1 MQFCFYATEIYASRD
16 VFAMCFHVAFC
27 CITPQERPFKKPQ
40 ARVYGSYPVVGIT
53 SGKSV
58 SRVCLLCR
66 CVSLGGVFLYL
77 LDVGSWFRFSPETPE
92 HLLPALVGFSFPYD
106 VRFCYMCGAIC
117 CIPAPLPA
125 REWLCHTFRNTRVL
139 QLHLMEE

>member
-106 VRFCYMCGAIC
+106 VRFC
-117 CIPAPLPA
+117 L
-125 REWLCHTFRNTRVL
+125 VL
-139 QLHLMEE
+139 YVASPHHCLRGSGCVTHLETLVCFDST